1 MKRRDFGNGPEK
13 WRVFWIF
20 IYQSKVDTMKKYKDN
35 EGRRVVEVDSLAF
48 LYERYGYSWLKR
60 HIMNRRHKRALKRAD
75 VITAPDA
82 EVAYEI
88 EKYYFIPKE
97 TVHIK

>member
-1 MKRRDFGNGPEK
+1 MAR
-13 WRVFWIF
+13 FWGIH
-20 IYQSKVDTMKKYKDN
+20 QSKVDTMKKYKDN

>member
-1 MKRRDFGNGPEK
+1 
-13 WRVFWIF
+13 
-20 IYQSKVDTMKKYKDN
+20 MKKYRDN

-60 HIMNRRHKRALKRAD
+60 HVLNRRHKRALKRSD
-75 VITAPDA
+75 FVTAPDA

-97 TVHIK
+97 MVIVRKRKLL

>member
-1 MKRRDFGNGPEK
+1 
-13 WRVFWIF
+13 
-20 IYQSKVDTMKKYKDN
+20 MKKYRDN

-60 HIMNRRHKRALKRAD
+60 HVLNRWHKRALKRAD
-75 VITAPDA
+75 IVAASDA

-97 TVHIK
+97 TVTVQGKRSRTTDSNF

>member
-1 MKRRDFGNGPEK
+1 M
-13 WRVFWIF
+13 
-20 IYQSKVDTMKKYKDN
+20 
-35 EGRRVVEVDSLAF
+35 EVDSLAF

>member
-1 MKRRDFGNGPEK
+1 MTTCFRYFLETWENGF
-13 WRVFWIF
+13 RFLNVC
-20 IYQSKVDTMKKYKDN
+20 TMKKYRDN

-60 HIMNRRHKRALKRAD
+60 HVLNRRHKRALRRAD
-75 VITAPDA
+75 VVTAPDA

-97 TVHIK
+97 TVTVK

>member
-1 MKRRDFGNGPEK
+1 MRFWEWIPEKRRD
-13 WRVFWIF
+13 FWIF

-97 TVHIK
+97 SVTVK

>member
-1 MKRRDFGNGPEK
+1 
-13 WRVFWIF
+13 
-20 IYQSKVDTMKKYKDN
+20 MKKYRNN

-60 HIMNRRHKRALKRAD
+60 HVLNRRYKRALKRAD
-75 VITAPDA
+75 IVTAPDA
-82 EVAYEI
+82 EVACEI

-97 TVHIK
+97 TVTVNDGMQDPRSPKRR

>member
-1 MKRRDFGNGPEK
+1 
-13 WRVFWIF
+13 
-20 IYQSKVDTMKKYKDN
+20 MKKYKDN

-75 VITAPDA
+75 VITA
-82 EVAYEI
+82 